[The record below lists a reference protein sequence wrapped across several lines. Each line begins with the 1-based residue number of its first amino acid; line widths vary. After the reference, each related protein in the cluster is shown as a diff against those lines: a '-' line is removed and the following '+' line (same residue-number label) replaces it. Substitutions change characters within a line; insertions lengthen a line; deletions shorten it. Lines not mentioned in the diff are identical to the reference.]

1 MFIAT
6 AAAELERTAAA
17 YRTAGQ
23 VLRGIP
29 DRAEQYLVQLQAAQ
43 QVNWNSEAGNAF
55 LQALEAL
62 RGPGTMLQ
70 DEAVHLAAAAETIA
84 ADLSSYAQTARQLG
98 TMVSLLSAAD
108 ITAVAQDVGA
118 ARLEGMRIAAAEAAT
133 DAGRLVAYVQDNGG
147 VPHLLRDVVARL
159 W

>member
-6 AAAELERTAAA
+6 AAAELDRTAAA
-17 YRTAGQ
+17 YRAAGH

-29 DRAEQYLVQLQAAQ
+29 DRAEQYLAQLQAAQ
-43 QVNWNSEAGNAF
+43 QVNWNSEAGSAF
-55 LQALEAL
+55 RQALEGL

-70 DEAVHLAAAAETIA
+70 DEAFHLAAAAETIA
-84 ADLSSYAQTARQLG
+84 ADLSSYAETARQLG
-98 TMVSLLSAAD
+98 TMVSLLSAVD

-133 DAGRLVAYVQDNGG
+133 DAGRLVGYVQDNDG
-147 VPHLLRDVVARL
+147 VPPLLRDVVARL